1 MIVTLS
7 ENTITYKMGGQ
18 TLLLDVPGHV
28 NTIRQFKNNLLCVHK
43 NYSYNNLL
51 VCYIK
56 RGIDYVP
63 YDDSL
68 IDFNQTYYV
77 IRRPIECD
85 AHKDPNNF
93 SLIINFDSDGDESD
107 SDDDMPE
114 LEDDDDY
121 SSEDE
126 DQNGNINYEDEDDD
140 DDDDDDSSDEDD
152 SSDDEDEL
160 SDDNDNNNMCLDVN
174 VYDFHEPIE
183 ME

>member
-28 NTIRQFKNNLLCVHK
+28 NTIRQFKNNLLGVHK

-85 AHKDPNNF
+85 AHKDPNNAP
-93 SLIINFDSDGDESD
+93 LILNFDSDSDESD

-114 LEDDDDY
+114 LENDDDY
-121 SSEDE
+121 SSEVE

-140 DDDDDDSSDEDD
+140 DDDESSDDEDD
-152 SSDDEDEL
+152 SSDDEDD
-160 SDDNDNNNMCLDVN
+160 SIDDEDNNNMSIDN
-174 VYDFHEPIE
+174 YDSDYNEPIE

>member
-1 MIVTLS
+1 MIVTQS
-7 ENTITYKMGGQ
+7 DNTITYKMGGQ

-28 NTIRQFKNNLLCVHK
+28 NTIRQFKNNLLGVYK
-43 NYSYNNLL
+43 NYTYDNLL

-56 RGIDYVP
+56 LGIDYVP

-85 AHKDPNNF
+85 AHIDPNNVP
-93 SLIINFDSDGDESD
+93 IILNFDSDSDE

-121 SSEDE
+121 SSS
-126 DQNGNINYEDEDDD
+126 DDD
-140 DDDDDDSSDEDD
+140 DNDDSDD
-152 SSDDEDEL
+152 SDDDEL
-160 SDDNDNNNMCLDVN
+160 SNDNDNNMCLDVN
-174 VYDFHEPIE
+174 VYDFHEPII